1 MKNSKVG
8 SSLNKLIESI
18 QSHLDQHE
26 SLSPKRA
33 AELVAEA
40 NIEAEDLMPFA
51 DFNHP
56 IEDCY
61 GRHLVH
67 ETDQYEV
74 MVMSWNPG
82 DYSSIHNHGY
92 TQWGVVQVFGNTHH
106 FTYHIKDETLCFSK
120 KEIIPSGSIV
130 KVNNALIHQMGNT
143 SGAPYLT
150 LHVYGVNEKDNGITD
165 DAMNFDL
172 AFDRISYTS
181 GGAFFKLT
189 PEAISRTEPGIMPS
203 EEVFIHYAYLFMDYC
218 LRQEPSEEI
227 SEIKERLVQKMEE
240 LVSVTA

>member
-1 MKNSKVG
+1 MEKEKMN
-8 SSLNKLIESI
+8 SSLKNLIQQI
-18 QSHLDQHE
+18 QSHLNEHN
-26 SLSPKRA
+26 SLTPKRA

-40 NIEAEDLMPFA
+40 NVTEEDLMPFA

-56 IEDCY
+56 VEDCY
-61 GRHLVH
+61 GRRLVH
-67 ETDQYEV
+67 ETDQFEV

-92 TQWGVVQVFGNTHH
+92 TEWGVVQVFGNTHH
-106 FTYHIKDETLCFSK
+106 FIFHVKDNTLCFSK
-120 KEIIPSGSIV
+120 KEIIPSGSVV

-150 LHVYGVNEKDNGITD
+150 LHVYGVNQKDNGITD

-172 AFDRISYTS
+172 AFDRIAYTS
-181 GGAFFKLT
+181 GGAFFKL
-189 PEAISRTEPGIMPS
+189 PSEAINRTEPGVIPS
-203 EEVFIHYAYLFMDYC
+203 DEVLIHYAYLYMDYC

-227 SEIKERLVQKMEE
+227 SRIKEQIVLKMEQ
-240 LVSVTA
+240 LVNVTV